1 MGIAVLTEDGRF
13 LWRIILAVQAGSL
26 FDQIALRLVALYLA
40 ALFLVLVFALSAFSL
55 VTLDFATLSFAAL
68 VFLVFLR
75 FPRIAFI
82 LLLVLL
88 VALLFVGLTL
98 FILSVVALF
107 LAAFFYSR
115 RRFLNSSNKR
125 VLHICVSIAMT
136 NTNTDPR
143 SAAYSPRFCN
153 LPPCDLSIAISL
165 ILYSTTTLSFLLGH
179 LFVILNYITKRTKII
194 EITKYNLYYAHMN
207 TKCRRIESC
216 VSVILLF
223 TANVNS

>member
-26 FDQIALRLVALYLA
+26 FDQIALCLVAFHLA
-40 ALFLVLVFALSAFSL
+40 ALFLVHVLVFALSAFSL

-75 FPRIAFI
+75 FSRIAFI

-88 VALLFVGLTL
+88 VAVLFVGWTL

-143 SAAYSPRFCN
+143 SAAYIPRFCN

-165 ILYSTTTLSFLLGH
+165 ILYSTTTLSVLLGH
-179 LFVILNYITKRTKII
+179 LFVIIK
-194 EITKYNLYYAHMN
+194 LYY
-207 TKCRRIESC
+207 
-216 VSVILLF
+216 
-223 TANVNS
+223 

>member
-26 FDQIALRLVALYLA
+26 FDQIALCLVAFYLA
-40 ALFLVLVFALSAFSL
+40 ALFLVHVLVLAFSL

-75 FPRIAFI
+75 LSRIAFV

-88 VALLFVGLTL
+88 VAVLFVGLTL

-125 VLHICVSIAMT
+125 ALHICVSIAMT

-143 SAAYSPRFCN
+143 SAAYIPRFCN

-179 LFVILNYITKRTKII
+179 L
-194 EITKYNLYYAHMN
+194 
-207 TKCRRIESC
+207 
-216 VSVILLF
+216 SVIIKLYH
-223 TANVNS
+223 